1 MVGLAG
7 LTKLS
12 SYGGQGLTSLVGSHL
27 SRGVGGS
34 RQQHPKITIKDG
46 RTHMFNMTDDQHR
59 HNTVTGFRA
68 LADFLAEFKS
78 IAPLNTASR
87 IDVQYSILEED
98 DDKAREEYRELVHFM
113 GDAVKHIH
121 AEFSAASHVYDDAT
135 HHTARLTFGAGT
147 VSYTALWIERKE
159 DNDNGN

>member
-1 MVGLAG
+1 
-7 LTKLS
+7 
-12 SYGGQGLTSLVGSHL
+12 
-27 SRGVGGS
+27 
-34 RQQHPKITIKDG
+34 
-46 RTHMFNMTDDQHR
+46 MFNMTDDQHR

-78 IAPLNTASR
+78 IALLNTASR

-121 AEFSAASHVYDDAT
+121 AEFSAAPHVYDDAT

>member
-1 MVGLAG
+1 
-7 LTKLS
+7 
-12 SYGGQGLTSLVGSHL
+12 
-27 SRGVGGS
+27 
-34 RQQHPKITIKDG
+34 
-46 RTHMFNMTDDQHR
+46 MFNMTDDQHR

-98 DDKAREEYRELVHFM
+98 DDKAREEYNELVHFM
-113 GDAVKHIH
+113 GDIVKYFR
-121 AEFSAASHVYDDAT
+121 AEVSAASHVYEDAM
-135 HHTARLTFGAGT
+135 HHTVRLTFGAGT
-147 VSYTALWIERKE
+147 VAYTVLWIERKE